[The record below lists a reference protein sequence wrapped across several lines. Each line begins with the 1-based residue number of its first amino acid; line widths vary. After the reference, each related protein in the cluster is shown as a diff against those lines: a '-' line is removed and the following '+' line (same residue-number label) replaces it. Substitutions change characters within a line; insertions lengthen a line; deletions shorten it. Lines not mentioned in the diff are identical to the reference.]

1 MYRFA
6 DPYFLYILL
15 IIPALVYLHLRQRKP
30 RTITLRYSHL
40 GIVKATA
47 KSRWNLYRH
56 LLLALRMLFIL
67 FLVLALARP
76 QSGSK
81 EEEVTTEGIDII
93 LALDIS
99 SSMLAEDFKPKNRLE
114 VAKLVAEDFV
124 KSRANDRI
132 GMVVFAA
139 QSYTQCPLTLDY
151 GILLNFI
158 QDVKIGM
165 VADGTAIGLALANA
179 ANRLRESKAKSKV
192 IILLTDGRN
201 NAGELNPLTAAQV
214 AQALNIR
221 IYTVGAGSRG
231 TALYPINDPILGK
244 RYQRLPVEIDED
256 LLKKIAGMTAGKYFR
271 AVDRQSLEE
280 VFQEIGRLEKTKIE
294 VKEYTRYAELFPMFL
309 LIGLMF
315 AGLEIFLANTKFR
328 KIP

>member
-15 IIPALVYLHLRQRKP
+15 IIPALIYLHVRQRKP
-30 RTITLRYSHL
+30 RSITLRYSHL
-40 GIVKATA
+40 GIVKAAA
-47 KSRWNLYRH
+47 KSRWNLYRR
-56 LLLALRMLFIL
+56 LI
-67 FLVLALARP
+67 LALARP

-114 VAKLVAEDFV
+114 VAKLVAEDFI
-124 KSRANDRI
+124 KSRAHDRI

-165 VADGTAIGLALANA
+165 VEDGTAIGLALANA

-214 AQALNIR
+214 AQALDIR

-244 RYQRLPVEIDED
+244 RYQRLPVEIDEG
-256 LLKKIAGMTAGKYFR
+256 LLKKIAAMTAGKYFR

-309 LIGLMF
+309 IIGLMF
-315 AGLEIFLANTKFR
+315 VSLEIFLANTKFR